1 MLNKKILGAAL
12 VGALALGASAAA
24 FATPVNVGGVVFDPD
39 SPADLSI
46 DALNFR
52 EGSISQVG
60 DVLTGYG
67 RIGSINGTDPD
78 EFCPGCDLT
87 FTFQYTVQSIDNV
100 GGNTQIVFNAG
111 TIQFYVDDT
120 MSFNVLDPTTSGIGT
135 EWLTMTGH
143 PGSFTGYTLPDQAGG
158 ELYSTVLGT
167 IAEPQAGSNGIG
179 VLDATGGPVAGYFDT
194 NTVQDG
200 LGGFADFS
208 INSSFLVKLIDGC
221 TAGSPSPDPN
231 DICHYPISGTAFV
244 IGNSMLPVSVPEP
257 GELGLL
263 GLGLGALGFM
273 VRRRRKEA
281 SRRA

>member
-52 EGSISQVG
+52 EGSINQVG

-78 EFCPGCDLT
+78 VFCPGCDLT

-194 NTVQDG
+194 NTVADG

-281 SRRA
+281 ARRA

>member
-24 FATPVNVGGVVFDPD
+24 FATPINVGGVVFDPD
-39 SPADLSI
+39 SPLDLSI

-52 EGSISQVG
+52 EASVTQVG

-67 RIGSINGTDPD
+67 KIGSINGTDPD
-78 EFCPGCDLT
+78 VFCPGCDLT
-87 FTFQYTVQSIDNV
+87 FTFQYTVQSIDPV
-100 GGNTQIVFNAG
+100 GQITQVVFNAG
-111 TIQFYVDDT
+111 TIQFYVDDS
-120 MSFNVLDPTTSGIGT
+120 MSFNVQDPTTSGIGT

-143 PGSFTGYTLPDQAGG
+143 PSAVNGYTLPDQAGG
-158 ELYSTVLGT
+158 ELYSTVFGT
-167 IAEPQAGSNGIG
+167 VANPGNGSNGYG

-194 NTVQDG
+194 NQVADG

-208 INSSFLVKLIDGC
+208 INSSFLVKLVNGC
-221 TAGSPSPDPN
+221 SSTPSSDPN

>member
-1 MLNKKILGAAL
+1 MLNKKIFGAAL
-12 VGALALGASAAA
+12 VGALALGASGAA
-24 FATPVNVGGVVFDPD
+24 FATPINVGGVVFDPD
-39 SPADLSI
+39 SPLDLSI

-52 EGSISQVG
+52 EGSVQNVG

-67 RIGSINGTDPD
+67 KIGSVNGTDPD
-78 EFCPGCDLT
+78 VFCPGCDLT
-87 FTFQYTVQSIDNV
+87 FTFTYTVQSIDSV
-100 GGNTQIVFNAG
+100 GGNTQVVFNMG

-120 MSFNVLDPTTSGIGT
+120 MSFNVLDPTTAGMGS

-167 IAEPQAGSNGIG
+167 VANPQVGSNGIG

-194 NTVQDG
+194 NTVADG

-208 INSSFLVKLIDGC
+208 INSSFLVKLVDGC
-221 TAGSPSPDPN
+221 SSTPSSDPN

-244 IGNSMLPVSVPEP
+244 TGNSMLPVSVTEP

-273 VRRRRKEA
+273 VRRRRKVA
-281 SRRA
+281 SRHA